1 MSPIVK
7 FLVLKLGDASLMD
20 ISEAI
25 DVELQRRVEHVYE
38 AEVSAKRQPPVV
50 HVMDAPEQPQWRKAA

>member
-7 FLVLKLGDASLMD
+7 FLVLRLGDASLID

-25 DVELQRRVEHVYE
+25 DVELQRRMEFVD
-38 AEVSAKRQPPVV
+38 AAPVSVKRQPPAVYAV
-50 HVMDAPEQPQWRKAA
+50 DVPEQPQRRKAA